1 MEVREMARYR
11 CFFFETS
18 KLAAFKE
25 YGDKLT
31 AETTAQFGLRWG
43 HYDRAEIWNE
53 HEKLVAWA
61 KDEEEIRDTL

>member
-1 MEVREMARYR
+1 MARYR

-25 YGDKLT
+25 YGDQRR

-43 HYDRAEIWNE
+43 NFDRAEIWNGDK
-53 HEKLVAWA
+53 KLVAWVKHGERIEA
-61 KDEEEIRDTL
+61 TV